1 MEKKKFNDIKEI
13 LHIDSTCINTSHNIN
28 AYVTEQLHLSKLE
41 NDDSHKNHNSQSC
54 KHLVTFLNV
63 NNEKKTELYLGSEIL
78 LMTLLFNF
86 NNYDIDHFIEHENV
100 INNNKMYDKLN
111 NKSSDSNMFNLDP
124 IHVKP
129 MDVKTFDEEYELL
142 NKLYE
147 QSKKK

>member
-1 MEKKKFNDIKEI
+1 MENKKFNEIKEI
-13 LHIDSTCINTSHNIN
+13 LHIDSTCINTSSNIDAN
-28 AYVTEQLHLSKLE
+28 VTTNLHL
-41 NDDSHKNHNSQSC
+41 C
-54 KHLVTFLNV
+54 KHLVTFINV
-63 NNEKKTELYLGSEIL
+63 NDEKKTELYLGSEIL

-86 NNYDIDHFIEHENV
+86 NNYDIDHFVEYENV
-100 INNNKMYDKLN
+100 INNNNMYDKLN
-111 NKSSDSNMFNLDP
+111 NNISESDKFNLDP